1 MQPLDSRRNKSAFV
15 SFFFFFFFFFF
26 VVSNKKKNGAE
37 KKAKE
42 KEGEKSLSE
51 DSEQFALEGE

>member
-15 SFFFFFFFFFF
+15 SFFFFF

-42 KEGEKSLSE
+42 NEGGKSLSE